1 MGLDFILDLATSK
14 PNIFFSG
21 IFKSIKKIDK
31 DSNGHVTIEEL
42 DEIFREQYP
51 LETEGKTMNRYL
63 KKAYGSV
70 SNRNLINYKQLKIDI
85 HAKVQHSQTN
95 VI

>member
-1 MGLDFILDLATSK
+1 M
-14 PNIFFSG
+14 
-21 IFKSIKKIDK
+21 
-31 DSNGHVTIEEL
+31 TIEEL

-85 HAKVQHSQTN
+85 HAKV
-95 VI
+95 

>member
-1 MGLDFILDLATSK
+1 M
-14 PNIFFSG
+14 
-21 IFKSIKKIDK
+21 
-31 DSNGHVTIEEL
+31 TIEEL

-70 SNRNLINYKQLKIDI
+70 SNRNLINYKQLKNKPTLLQKHRSRIL
-85 HAKVQHSQTN
+85 QTS
-95 VI
+95 